1 MRCKWALW
9 WVSWVLCYFTDKC
22 TSVQSPA
29 PLTNYRHP
37 FVNFMQ
43 LKVLQV
49 SASFTSQTAAY
60 LRFKNLSESFFAFF
74 FSQSLHCRSLTLL
87 CCTLCFLFVCF
98 FCFTA
103 LFLYEIIELFETGFK
118 LSHRAP
124 ALLGSFWWLFI
135 NVLHFPEFVGR
146 DKFLL
151 LMIHSLTYFFIGLRS
166 IYTILY
172 SDKLWTLA

>member
-1 MRCKWALW
+1 MHKCAIAGR
-9 WVSWVLCYFTDKC
+9 VDKLS
-22 TSVQSPA
+22 TSVCKFHAVKS
-29 PLTNYRHP
+29 
-37 FVNFMQ
+37 FIS
-43 LKVLQV
+43 V
-49 SASFTSQTAAY
+49 SLFHISNGRLFTVYELVKSV
-60 LRFKNLSESFFAFF
+60 FAFF

-124 ALLGSFWWLFI
+124 GLLGGFWWLFI
-135 NVLHFPEFVGR
+135 NVLHFPEFVER

-151 LMIHSLTYFFIGLRS
+151 LMIHSLTYFFIGLRL

-172 SDKLWTLA
+172 SDKL